1 MAKEEIAKISFRL
14 SVEEKDRLMEYCEA
28 NDLNMSQ
35 VIRKA
40 IKEFLVQSSGQK
52 VDMS

>member
-1 MAKEEIAKISFRL
+1 MSKEEVTRISFRL
-14 SVEEKDRLMEYCEA
+14 SVEEKDRLMEYCET

-40 IKEFLVQSSGQK
+40 IKELLVQSSGQK